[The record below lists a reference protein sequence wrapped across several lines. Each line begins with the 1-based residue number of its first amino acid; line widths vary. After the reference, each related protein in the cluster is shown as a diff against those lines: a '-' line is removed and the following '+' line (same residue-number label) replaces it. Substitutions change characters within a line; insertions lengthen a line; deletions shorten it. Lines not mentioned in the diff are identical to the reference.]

1 MKFIIQ
7 NKYLSECLHLIFP
20 NKFEIKHKTET
31 RRSATYLY
39 VFFYID
45 THERLQ
51 TRIFDKRDDFNF
63 PISKARII
71 SYVFFLTFLVYRI
84 N

>member
-20 NKFEIKHKTET
+20 NKVEIKDKTET
-31 RRSATYLY
+31 RRSDTYLY
-39 VFFYID
+39 VSSTLTQMNDFKLESL
-45 THERLQ
+45 TNE
-51 TRIFDKRDDFNF
+51 IFSTFQFQRQGLFLD
-63 PISKARII
+63 
-71 SYVFFLTFLVYRI
+71 FFLTFLIYRM